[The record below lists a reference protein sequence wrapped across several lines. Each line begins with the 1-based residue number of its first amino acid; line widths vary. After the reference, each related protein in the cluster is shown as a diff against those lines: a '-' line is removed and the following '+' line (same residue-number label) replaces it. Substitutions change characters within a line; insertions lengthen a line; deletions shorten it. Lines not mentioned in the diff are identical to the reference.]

1 MKTRHDT
8 AANPAEFPTATTTAG
23 SEVLVKAG
31 IKERNVTVQCAFP
44 AGLITAI
51 VGPNGAGKSTIL
63 GMISGLLA
71 PDSGEVRSGDAV
83 FADASRSLPPHQ
95 RPVAMLTQKPLLFPH
110 LSVLENVAFGPRARH
125 RSREEARRI
134 ARQELAAVGALEL
147 ADRPATALSG
157 GQSQRVA
164 IARALA
170 THPQVV
176 LLDEPFSALDVET
189 AAKLREVLSKRL
201 RQEPRPTVIFVTHD
215 PLDVWMLA
223 DHVVAIE
230 NGHLIGEG
238 TVVEMLDQP
247 ATKFLENLSGMNL
260 LAGVIEESGEV
271 ATIDAG
277 GVKLTGLWQGKH
289 HPGPQTPA
297 LTAFAPQSVAL
308 FETAVSGSPRNTW
321 PARVTD
327 ITPRGAVQW
336 ISLELDGGQSIQA
349 VLTPQAVSALQL
361 APGSPIFAEV
371 KATQIT
377 VYPR

>member
-1 MKTRHDT
+1 M
-8 AANPAEFPTATTTAG
+8 AG
-23 SEVLVKAG
+23 GEVLVNAG
-31 IKERNVTVQCAFP
+31 ITERNVTVQCAFP

-63 GMISGLLA
+63 GMISGLLT
-71 PDSGEVRSGDAV
+71 PDSGEVRSGETV
-83 FADASRSLPPHQ
+83 FADATQSLPPHQ

-125 RSREEARRI
+125 LSRSESRRI

-164 IARALA
+164 LARALA

-189 AAKLREVLSKRL
+189 SAKMREVLSKRL

-238 TVVEMLDQP
+238 TVVEMLGQP

-260 LAGVIEESGEV
+260 LAGVIEESDEV
-271 ATIDAG
+271 ATVNAN
-277 GVKLTGLWQGKH
+277 GVELIGLWQGNS

-308 FETAVSGSPRNTW
+308 FDTPVSGSPRNTW
-321 PARVTD
+321 QARVTD
-327 ITPRGAVQW
+327 ITPRCAVQW
-336 ISLELDGGQSIQA
+336 ISLNLAGGQSIQA
-349 VLTPQAVSALQL
+349 VLTPQAVNALHL
-361 APGSPIFAEV
+361 APGSPIYAEV

>member
-1 MKTRHDT
+1 MISSSET
-8 AANPAEFPTATTTAG
+8 AANSAKHPAAPMAG
-23 SEVLVKAG
+23 GEVLVNAG
-31 IKERNVTVQCAFP
+31 ITERNVTVQCAFP

-63 GMISGLLA
+63 GMISGLLT
-71 PDSGEVRSGDAV
+71 PDSGEVRSGETV
-83 FADASRSLPPHQ
+83 FADATQSLPPHQ

-125 RSREEARRI
+125 LSRSESRRI

-164 IARALA
+164 LARALA

-189 AAKLREVLSKRL
+189 SAKMREVLSKRL

-238 TVVEMLDQP
+238 TVVEMLGQP

-260 LAGVIEESGEV
+260 LAGVIEESDEV
-271 ATIDAG
+271 ATVNAN
-277 GVKLTGLWQGKH
+277 GVKLTGLWQGNN

-297 LTAFAPQSVAL
+297 LAAFAPQSVAL
-308 FETAVSGSPRNTW
+308 FETPVSGSPRNTW
-321 PARVTD
+321 QARVTD
-327 ITPRGAVQW
+327 IMSRGAVQW
-336 ISLELDGGQSIQA
+336 ISLNLAGGQSIQA
-349 VLTPQAVSALQL
+349 VLTPQAVNALHL
-361 APGSPIFAEV
+361 APGSPIYAEV

>member
-1 MKTRHDT
+1 MNSSSET
-8 AANPAEFPTATTTAG
+8 AVNSANSPAALAAG
-23 SEVLVKAG
+23 GEVLVNAG
-31 IKERNVTVQCAFP
+31 ITERNVTVQCAFP

-63 GMISGLLA
+63 GMISGLLT
-71 PDSGEVRSGDAV
+71 PDSGEVRSGETV
-83 FADASRSLPPHQ
+83 FADATRSLPPHQ

-125 RSREEARRI
+125 LSRSESRRI

-164 IARALA
+164 LARALA

-189 AAKLREVLSKRL
+189 SAKMREVLSKRL

-238 TVVEMLDQP
+238 TVVEMLGQP

-260 LAGVIEESGEV
+260 LAGIIEESDEV
-271 ATIDAG
+271 ATVNAS
-277 GVKLTGLWQGKH
+277 GVELIGLWQGNS

-308 FETAVSGSPRNTW
+308 FDTPVSGSPRNTW
-321 PARVTD
+321 QARVTD

-336 ISLELDGGQSIQA
+336 ISLNLAGGQSIQA
-349 VLTPQAVSALQL
+349 VLTPQAVNALHL
-361 APGSPIFAEV
+361 APGSPIYAEV

>member
-1 MKTRHDT
+1 MV
-8 AANPAEFPTATTTAG
+8 N
-23 SEVLVKAG
+23 AG
-31 IKERNVTVQCAFP
+31 ITERNVTVQCAFP

-63 GMISGLLA
+63 GMISGLLT
-71 PDSGEVRSGDAV
+71 PDSGEVRSGETV
-83 FADASRSLPPHQ
+83 FADATRSLPPHQ

-125 RSREEARRI
+125 LSRSESRRI

-164 IARALA
+164 LARALA

-189 AAKLREVLSKRL
+189 SAKMREVLSKRL

-230 NGHLIGEG
+230 KGHLIGEG
-238 TVVEMLDQP
+238 TVVEMLGQP

-260 LAGVIEESGEV
+260 LAGVIEESGDV
-271 ATIDAG
+271 ATVNAS
-277 GVKLTGLWQGKH
+277 GVELTGLWQGNS

-308 FETAVSGSPRNTW
+308 FDTPVSGSPRNTW
-321 PARVTD
+321 QARVTD

-336 ISLELDGGQSIQA
+336 ISLNLAGGQSIQA
-349 VLTPQAVSALQL
+349 VLTPQAVNALHL
-361 APGSPIFAEV
+361 APGSPIYAEV